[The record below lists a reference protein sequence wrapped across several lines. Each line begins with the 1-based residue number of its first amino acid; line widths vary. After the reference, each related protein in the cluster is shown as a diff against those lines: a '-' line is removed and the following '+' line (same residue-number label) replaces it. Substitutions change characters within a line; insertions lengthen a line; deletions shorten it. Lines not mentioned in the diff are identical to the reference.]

1 MKDNLFV
8 RSSKLIKCLKNK
20 LFQIGKDN
28 PFYWYYYL
36 KDAGKRVQTKEMAD
50 KAVNEFIVDNPEYK
64 ILEVI
69 SRRFL
74 THEVCEVAVK
84 NNGLNL
90 EFVPEQYKDADMCML
105 AVQGEGDALKY
116 APDCIL
122 FGDRGYEIC
131 DMAVRKGFGGY
142 ALSFVPD
149 RYLQGKVGK
158 SLCRA
163 AVLSNGYSIKYVPD
177 HLITSDLVKLA
188 IETSAPVKDVL
199 LPDGS
204 RSTKGI
210 YYRDY
215 PVLSVVPDKFMSEE
229 MVVLSARLYP
239 ESLQYAPKKFVSH
252 NLCLEMIERNP
263 MNLRYVPSPD
273 KELVKFAIET
283 NPLAILAVIEFKIC
297 HNALVKGSIV
307 FIKKTFEGLKKKFE
321 NNFRTDYAIKKHEPV
336 ELAMPVLDRESK
348 QMVSDTDRIS
358 SLVNTTNS
366 AEKIYYITD
375 IHLEHQIVNDPEDLE
390 GMPLNKIR
398 HRINDKIVEM
408 LSSVPKDDHAT
419 LLIGGDVADS
429 VILEKMFYEQLVSL
443 YGNRGR
449 IIAIL
454 GNHELW
460 NSYPM
465 RFESLSKKISSFIW
479 GNFKLNSSHKYLRKI
494 DKIIS
499 NYRQFIP
506 KQVILLE
513 NELLIFY
520 KDNDIDI
527 MDEQT
532 ILNASIKKLSEK
544 FSEAAFLVLGGI
556 GFSGL
561 NPFYNA
567 KMGLYRNTVSPKED
581 IKRSRRFQAIYEKV
595 LKSAANLRVI
605 VLTHNPVRDWSDDN
619 YKENWIY
626 VSGHT
631 HQNTFLLQRNLA
643 VFSDNQIGYHRKPW
657 SLKSF
662 TTDFHRFDPFKNYPD
677 GIWKIT
683 RKQYVD
689 FNRYQGI
696 EMNGKGYPGDVYALK
711 RNGFYMFVLKTKSG
725 LCLLEGWKR
734 HKLNHDINYYFDNLP
749 EYVQKVYSAFASYRE
764 AIMAISAEVRSI
776 GGIGTVHG
784 CIVDINYYNHFYLNI
799 LDGKVTPYFA
809 TDMTNKIVYR
819 NMKKLLKSSK
829 NNFGSVIENRCMLS
843 RYLSKAK
850 KGELPILSQ
859 NNIERWEMPAG
870 AQIVTDRSMYKPSH
884 IMRSIQYM
892 FDQKVVRIWDDNI
905 ISLENKKD
913 MTDKLTANDKLTD
926 W

>member
-1 MKDNLFV
+1 
-8 RSSKLIKCLKNK
+8 
-20 LFQIGKDN
+20 
-28 PFYWYYYL
+28 L
-36 KDAGKRVQTKEMAD
+36 KDAGKRVQTKEMVD
-50 KAVNEFIVDNPEYK
+50 RAVNEFIVDNPEYK
-64 ILEVI
+64 ILEVV

-74 THEVCEVAVK
+74 TREVCEVAVK

-122 FGDRGYEIC
+122 LGDRGYEIC

-188 IETSAPVKDVL
+188 IETSAPSKAVL
-199 LPDGS
+199 LTDGS

-252 NLCLEMIERNP
+252 NLCLEMVERNP
-263 MNLRYVPSPD
+263 MNLKYVPSPD

-321 NNFRTDYAIKKHEPV
+321 NNFRTDYAIKKHEPI

-408 LSSVPKDDHAT
+408 LSSVPEDDHAT

-479 GNFKLNSSHKYLRKI
+479 GNFKLNSSYKYLRKI

-506 KQVILLE
+506 SQVILLE
-513 NELLIFY
+513 NELLIFT
-520 KDNDIDI
+520 KI
-527 MDEQT
+527 M
-532 ILNASIKKLSEK
+532 ISI
-544 FSEAAFLVLGGI
+544 
-556 GFSGL
+556 
-561 NPFYNA
+561 
-567 KMGLYRNTVSPKED
+567 
-581 IKRSRRFQAIYEKV
+581 
-595 LKSAANLRVI
+595 
-605 VLTHNPVRDWSDDN
+605 
-619 YKENWIY
+619 
-626 VSGHT
+626 
-631 HQNTFLLQRNLA
+631 
-643 VFSDNQIGYHRKPW
+643 
-657 SLKSF
+657 
-662 TTDFHRFDPFKNYPD
+662 
-677 GIWKIT
+677 
-683 RKQYVD
+683 
-689 FNRYQGI
+689 
-696 EMNGKGYPGDVYALK
+696 
-711 RNGFYMFVLKTKSG
+711 
-725 LCLLEGWKR
+725 
-734 HKLNHDINYYFDNLP
+734 
-749 EYVQKVYSAFASYRE
+749 
-764 AIMAISAEVRSI
+764 
-776 GGIGTVHG
+776 
-784 CIVDINYYNHFYLNI
+784 
-799 LDGKVTPYFA
+799 
-809 TDMTNKIVYR
+809 
-819 NMKKLLKSSK
+819 
-829 NNFGSVIENRCMLS
+829 
-843 RYLSKAK
+843 
-850 KGELPILSQ
+850 
-859 NNIERWEMPAG
+859 
-870 AQIVTDRSMYKPSH
+870 
-884 IMRSIQYM
+884 
-892 FDQKVVRIWDDNI
+892 
-905 ISLENKKD
+905 
-913 MTDKLTANDKLTD
+913 
-926 W
+926 